1 MKKAS
6 ENLTKLT
13 LELGGKSPCI
23 VDRSA
28 NLDNAAKSIIW
39 GKSLNAGQTCVA
51 PDYILV
57 DYAIKEK
64 FINKL
69 IETIEEFFGKDPIN
83 SPSYPKIINEEHLDK
98 LLFLLSAQDIIAGG
112 NFDRINLK
120 LAPTIVDG
128 VDFDNKLMYD
138 EIFGPILPIITYD
151 NINPII
157 YKIKTLPKPL
167 AFYLFSEDNRLIEKV
182 MYNME

>member
-83 SPSYPKIINEEHLDK
+83 SLSYPKIINEEHLDK

-151 NINPII
+151 NINPIL